1 VPDGAFLEIATK
13 PKRPFRFGVGAGG
26 VISRSAFKELARRAE
41 SLGFSTLLI
50 PDHFQE
56 QLAPVPALLL
66 AAESTQRLRV
76 GSFVF
81 GNDYRHPAVLAKE
94 AATLDLLTEGRLELG
109 IGAGWLRQEYEQVG
123 LRYDPPAV
131 RVERFEETVKILKGL
146 FADGPFTFSGKYYQ
160 ITGLENFPKPVQR
173 PHPPILIGGG
183 GRRLLS
189 IAGREA
195 DIVGLAPRVPTPER
209 VDPVTAT
216 AAATAE
222 KVSWIREAAGQ
233 RFEEIEIN
241 TYPSL
246 IPAMIRDDRRAA
258 AREVLERLGKQFPA
272 GTPLS
277 EDDVLDSPHI
287 FIGTVDQMVEKMLGL
302 RERFAISYFL
312 IPDDVIDAF
321 APVVEHLAGK

>member
-1 VPDGAFLEIATK
+1 M
-13 PKRPFRFGVGAGG
+13 
-26 VISRSAFKELARRAE
+26 
-41 SLGFSTLLI
+41 
-50 PDHFQE
+50 
-56 QLAPVPALLL
+56 
-66 AAESTQRLRV
+66 
-76 GSFVF
+76 
-81 GNDYRHPAVLAKE
+81 LAKE

-123 LRYDPPAV
+123 LRYDPPPV

-222 KVSWIREAAGQ
+222 KVNWIREAAGQ

-258 AREVLERLGKQFPA
+258 AREVLDRLRKRFPV

-302 RERFAISYFL
+302 RERFGISYIM
-312 IPDDVIDAF
+312 IPDDAMEAF
-321 APVVEHLAGK
+321 APVVERLAGN